1 MQSGRM
7 LAAVVVVLALGLSGW
22 RVSAQTLR
30 PAGIPDLR
38 GPEIRTRFV
47 ALSVG
52 RLDGDPDFP
61 ALVLGNLSEGL
72 PRFLVVILDA
82 RNGKHTW
89 SLQEDAPVFFL
100 FMADAETVQQAF
112 LDEDFVAS
120 GTPSGTY
127 IAAGPEAAMQ
137 LLAKLRQSHKRLRSL
152 LGT

>member
-1 MQSGRM
+1 M
-7 LAAVVVVLALGLSGW
+7 LVAVVVALALGLSGW

-38 GPEIRTRFV
+38 DPEFRTRFV

-82 RNGKHTW
+82 RSGKDTW

-100 FMADAETVQQAF
+100 SMADAETVQQAF
-112 LDEDFVAS
+112 LDEGFVTS
-120 GTPSGTY
+120 GTPAGTF
-127 IAAGPEAAMQ
+127 IVAGLDAAMQ
-137 LLAKLRQSHKRLRSL
+137 LLAKLRQSRKRLQSFL
-152 LGT
+152 ST